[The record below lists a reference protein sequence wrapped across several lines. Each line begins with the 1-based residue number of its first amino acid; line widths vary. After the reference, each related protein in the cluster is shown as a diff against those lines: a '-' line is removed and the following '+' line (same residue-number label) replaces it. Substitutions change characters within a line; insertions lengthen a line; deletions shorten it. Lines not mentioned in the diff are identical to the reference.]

1 MYGPSPKTHENYTTT
16 VKWSTSAIGRFWPT
30 SRGSKNG
37 HGLHQFVR
45 SQVAKDD
52 LTYWVHRSV
61 PWFCGFRAWAATSAA
76 WGRRNITASLVLDDN
91 LSLTRGYSRDIY
103 IIIIISIS
111 IIIIII
117 IIYIYI
123 DIQLPLGTGWTW
135 YRIEREG
142 LMQAANQRIW
152 TVFPW
157 TVADWL
163 LDLKIFWASSW
174 FHGTSEDCCWFGVR
188 LISHTFCGSS
198 SASLV
203 AGLQMADDG
212 PMGQFW
218 SLLKGTYWCL
228 VGNEGMIHNNYE

>member
-103 IIIIISIS
+103 IIIIISI
-111 IIIIII
+111 II

-123 DIQLPLGTGWTW
+123 HRHTITTW
-135 YRIEREG
+135 YRMDLVQDREG
-142 LMQAANQRIW
+142 RTDAGCEPEDLDSFSMNSGWLAAWFEDFLGFQLIPWDIWGLLLIWCPFDLAYLLRI
-152 TVFPW
+152 VFS
-157 TVADWL
+157 
-163 LDLKIFWASSW
+163 FFGSW
-174 FHGTSEDCCWFGVR
+174 FANGWRWS
-188 LISHTFCGSS
+188 
-198 SASLV
+198 
-203 AGLQMADDG
+203 DG
-212 PMGQFW
+212 PILESFERN
-218 SLLKGTYWCL
+218 LLVLSREW
-228 VGNEGMIHNNYE
+228 GNDPQ